1 MRLELFVLPALLL
14 KLGIQH
20 IISSLHAPVVDEIVR
35 AVHQAYDDVLPGLP
49 YAELPVIAVSGVS
62 LAAWASTPK

>member
-1 MRLELFVLPALLL
+1 MRPEISVLPALLF

-35 AVHQAYDDVLPGLP
+35 TVHQAYDDVLPGLP
-49 YAELPVIAVSGVS
+49 YAELPVIAVSGAS
-62 LAAWASTPK
+62 LAAWASAPK